1 MLYDVFFVVVSFVF
15 ISALIINLDSPS
27 SAVANSRT
35 RIFYD
40 RLTTTERFS
49 KARVRLRNV
58 NIIMITAD
66 Y

>member
-1 MLYDVFFVVVSFVF
+1 MLYNVFFVVASFVF
-15 ISALIINLDSPS
+15 ISALIIDLDSPS
-27 SAVANSRT
+27 SAVASSRT

>member
-1 MLYDVFFVVVSFVF
+1 MLYDVFFVVASFVF
-15 ISALIINLDSPS
+15 ISALIIDLDSPS
-27 SAVANSRT
+27 SAVASSRT

-40 RLTTTERFS
+40 RLTMTERFS
-49 KARVRLRNV
+49 KVRVRLRNV